1 MRILGFSLLNIE
13 LFKSVYWPAVEK
25 LKFLPNNSL
34 KSSNFLTDTD
44 LILLLSCAKKKK
56 KVFLVTLADMIF
68 DFALNY

>member
-1 MRILGFSLLNIE
+1 MHILGFPLLNIE
-13 LFKSVYWPAVEK
+13 LFKSVYWPAVDK

-56 KVFLVTLADMIF
+56 VFLVTLADMIF